1 MANIIKIKRKTTTGA
16 PALAQLEIGEL
27 CFVTADNTL
36 YIKKDA
42 ATIIGPFTAGTAA
55 AWGAITGTLSTQADL
70 QAALNAKAP
79 LASPSLTGVPVAPT
93 PTAGTNTTQLATTAF
108 VSDAV
113 TTAINNLIGGA
124 PGALN
129 ALNELATALGNDPNF
144 AATITAS
151 LATKLDANSTI
162 DGGTIS

>member
-16 PALAQLEIGEL
+16 PALGQLDVGEL
-27 CFVTADNTL
+27 CFVTPDSTL

-42 ATIIGPFTAGTAA
+42 GTIIGPFTAGTAA
-55 AWGAITGTLSTQADL
+55 AWGAITGTLSAQTDL
-70 QAALNAKAP
+70 QNALNAKAP
-79 LASPSLTGVPVAPT
+79 IASPTFTGTPAAPT
-93 PTAGTNTTQLATTAF
+93 PTAGDNTTKLATTQF

-113 TTAINNLIGGA
+113 TTAISNLIGGA
-124 PGALN
+124 PGALDT
-129 ALNELATALGNDPNF
+129 LNELAAALADDASFSATVTA
-144 AATITAS
+144 A